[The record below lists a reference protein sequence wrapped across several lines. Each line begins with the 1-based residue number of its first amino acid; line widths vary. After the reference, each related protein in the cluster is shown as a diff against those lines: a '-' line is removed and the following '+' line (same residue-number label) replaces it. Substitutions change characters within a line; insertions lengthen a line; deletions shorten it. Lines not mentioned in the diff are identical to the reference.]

1 MKKVFFGILLAMAGL
16 ASIIAVPL
24 QILVM
29 NFAPNLHTVSAGVM
43 LVMYLATALGY
54 WLIMKG
60 AESLPQTQFWYYAGT
75 FSKYLCAY
83 NVAIGLLEFVGAVG
97 LFTLNLPSMVE
108 QILYYITDLG
118 SFFIMY
124 FCVLGVRDLQYVARK
139 NLFAAQI
146 QKCFTA
152 WVVIRLLASLLT
164 GWLYVVAT
172 GAYIVMLVY
181 YGRAAWTY
189 DKRNPYQ
196 EY

>member
-1 MKKVFFGILLAMAGL
+1 MKKVVFGILLAMAGL
-16 ASIIAVPL
+16 ANIIAMPL

-29 NFAPNLHTVSAGVM
+29 NFAPILQTVSAGVM

-60 AESLPQTQFWYYAGT
+60 AEGLPQTQFWYYAGT

-97 LFTLNLPSMVE
+97 LFTLNLPSVVE
-108 QILYYITDLG
+108 QIMYYITDLG

-164 GWLYVVAT
+164 GWLYLVAT

-181 YGRAAWTY
+181 YGRAAWAY
-189 DKRNPYQ
+189 DKRNPYR

>member
-16 ASIIAVPL
+16 ANIIAVPL
-24 QILVM
+24 QILMM
-29 NFAPNLHTVSAGVM
+29 NFAPILQTVSAGVM

-60 AESLPQTQFWYYAGT
+60 AEGLPQTQFWYYAGT

-83 NVAIGLLEFVGAVG
+83 NAAIGLLEFVGAVG
-97 LFTLNLPSMVE
+97 LFTLNLPSVVE
-108 QILYYITDLG
+108 QIMYYITDLG

-164 GWLYVVAT
+164 GWLYLVAT

-181 YGRAAWTY
+181 YGRAAWAY
-189 DKRNPYQ
+189 DKRDPYR